1 MFKKILDFF
10 SGRSAERGLSYTER
24 FKQPEAPYKIETPSP
39 QAESI
44 KAAVEAKVAEPVAK
58 KPATKRQPAKKTA
71 AKPKK

>member
-24 FKQPEAPYKIETPSP
+24 LKQPEAPYKIETPSP

-44 KAAVEAKVAEPVAK
+44 KAAVEAKVADPTPKK
-58 KPATKRQPAKKTA
+58 KPAAKKTTRT
-71 AKPKK
+71 KKS